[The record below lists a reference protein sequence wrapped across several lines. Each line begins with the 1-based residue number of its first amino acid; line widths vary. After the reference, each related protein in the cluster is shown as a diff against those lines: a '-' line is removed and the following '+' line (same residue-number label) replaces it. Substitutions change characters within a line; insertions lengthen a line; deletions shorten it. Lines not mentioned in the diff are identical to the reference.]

1 MCWSN
6 PSNERVRDVRK
17 WMTTMTMTMTM
28 MMAVM
33 MVVVLE
39 T

>member
-17 WMTTMTMTMTM
+17 WMTTMTMTMM
-28 MMAVM
+28 MVVM

>member
-6 PSNERVRDVRK
+6 PSNERVCDVRK
-17 WMTTMTMTMTM
+17 WMTTMTMTM

>member
-6 PSNERVRDVRK
+6 PSNERVRDARK
-17 WMTTMTMTMTM
+17 WMTTMTM

>member
-6 PSNERVRDVRK
+6 PSNERVRDARK
-17 WMTTMTMTMTM
+17 WMTTMTMTM